1 MMKRFVLIVTLF
13 LVCINL
19 FSCSVFEALSYS
31 ISGKIID
38 PVADFSRGKDKYTF
52 VFGGNNYILIK
63 EFSGD
68 FNFDITEED
77 LLLGQT
83 SNFPFFPNFGYYAN
97 AAENA
102 EYIASGSRSIEIM
115 TCVYLREDL
124 YQEPLCY
131 VLQDI
136 DYEFDFSS
144 TFIRTEDVSYKKH
157 IEGKE
162 YHGTNLYFYVK
173 DFPRLIVELR
183 ICKINEKWYHVEQD
197 EAFALSEAFLN
208 VLVENNL
215 LP

>member
-1 MMKRFVLIVTLF
+1 MRKFILLAAMLAL
-13 LVCINL
+13 CIML
-19 FSCSVFEALSYS
+19 TSCSAVEALKYS
-31 ISGKIID
+31 ISGDIID
-38 PVADFSRGKDKYTF
+38 PVGDFSRGSDKGVF
-52 VFGGNNYILIK
+52 VYDGNNYILID
-63 EFSGD
+63 EVSG
-68 FNFDITEED
+68 NFDFDIVEED
-77 LLLGQT
+77 ILLGQT

-102 EYIASGSRSIEIM
+102 EYIASGSRSNEIM

-144 TFIRTEDVSYKKH
+144 TFIKTEDVSYKKH

-173 DFPRLIVELR
+173 DFPRLTAELR
-183 ICKINEKWYHVEQD
+183 ICKINEKWYHIEYD

>member
-1 MMKRFVLIVTLF
+1 MRKFVLIATIL
-13 LVCINL
+13 LICINL
-19 FSCSVFEALSYS
+19 ISCSAFTALSYT
-31 ISGKIID
+31 ISGDIID
-38 PVADFSRGKDKYTF
+38 PVDGFSFGDDKGTL
-52 VFGGNNYILIK
+52 VLDGNNYILIE
-63 EFSGD
+63 EFNGD
-68 FNFDITEED
+68 FNFNITEED
-77 LLLGQT
+77 VLLGQT

-102 EYIASGSRSIEIM
+102 EYIASGNVIM

-144 TFIRTEDVSYKKH
+144 AFIKTEDVSYKKH

-173 DFPRLIVELR
+173 DYPRLIVELR
-183 ICKINEKWYHVEQD
+183 ICKISSFPIRVI
-197 EAFALSEAFLN
+197 
-208 VLVENNL
+208 
-215 LP
+215 

>member
-1 MMKRFVLIVTLF
+1 MRKFVLIATIL

-19 FSCSVFEALSYS
+19 ISCSAFTALSYS
-31 ISGKIID
+31 ISGDIID
-38 PVADFSRGKDKYTF
+38 PVDGFSFGDDKGTL
-52 VFGGNNYILIK
+52 VFDGNNYILIEEINGCFDFDLTK
-63 EFSGD
+63 ED
-68 FNFDITEED
+68 V
-77 LLLGQT
+77 LLGQT
-83 SNFPFFPNFGYYAN
+83 SNFPFFPNFVYYAN

-102 EYIASGSRSIEIM
+102 EYIASGSGSIM

-131 VLQDI
+131 VLQDT

-144 TFIRTEDVSYKKH
+144 AFIKTEDVSYKKH

-162 YHGTNLYFYVK
+162 YHGTILYFYVK
-173 DFPRLIVELR
+173 DHPRLIVELR

-215 LP
+215 LT